1 MTLAGL
7 DPSYLR
13 TNRSDSLPT
22 EETISQLNA
31 SKVRLTSAG
40 SQTDLTLPIGKR
52 EKVSALHNLPPEIWT
67 PWVRTVGERI
77 RQLNFNLV
85 SNSVIRG
92 SGLPGYGDDHIL
104 DRHPRAIKVI
114 PPSPLDLQIE
124 YTPSGQHSSD
134 GLAIRSSPSSASSSP
149 YHVAKAARSR
159 SNLSSSNLSHRRPD
173 SRSTISSGGDRS
185 VGYTR
190 YLSQSQETLLS
201 DNSYNSIAYSI
212 GNSPSFN
219 TVELCNNASAS
230 PSSAANTSIKK
241 VLRVPSKTEIKMYEK
256 TLDKLL
262 EQKTLPN
269 LSQQEVSVLTL
280 LLLSSDEEILIKSSS
295 VITSAC
301 SFSSNIDAI
310 IDSGCTLIL
319 TELLDHSSE
328 SVVISVVQAIANI
341 AFSSRG
347 QELMPE
353 VIPILVTKLV
363 KASSLGIS
371 YTQIDL
377 ILMALGN
384 FAMRNENHE
393 AMIHAIPSL
402 MTWLS
407 SASPNLRLRSLKLLN
422 NLSTNSSMIP
432 YLLASKA
439 PAKLYALLSDKA
451 DREVLVR
458 LVTFLAN
465 VVEAVAS
472 YGITGD
478 SLPIDFKAP
487 SPETLYS
494 ALYGAETSELFLT
507 RLNNLSSLAHSDQD
521 IAMQLSRINRKYLQ
535 RIASHKVKNPRPPV
549 VTN

>member
-1 MTLAGL
+1 MLLIFLFLFPSTESRKKKQLQELTLAGL
-7 DPSYLR
+7 DPSLLR

-22 EETISQLNA
+22 EETINKLNDSRIKLA
-31 SKVRLTSAG
+31 SAG

-77 RQLNFNLV
+77 RQLNANLV
-85 SNSVIRG
+85 SNGIIRG
-92 SGLPGYGDDHIL
+92 SAFPGYSDDHIL
-104 DRHPRAIKVI
+104 GRHPRAIKVI
-114 PPSPLDLQIE
+114 PPSPLELSIE
-124 YTPSGQHSSD
+124 YGQQ
-134 GLAIRSSPSSASSSP
+134 LIRSSPSSTSSSP
-149 YHVAKAARSR
+149 HHLAKSPRSR
-159 SNLSSSNLSHRRPD
+159 SNLSSSNLSNRRPD
-173 SRSTISSGGDRS
+173 SRSTISSGGRS

-201 DNSYNSIAYSI
+201 DNSYCSNEETRRYCQ
-212 GNSPSFN
+212 FN
-219 TVELCNNASAS
+219 TTPNEST
-230 PSSAANTSIKK
+230 ANTSIKK
-241 VLRVPSKTEIKMYEK
+241 VLRVPSKTEIKMYER

-269 LSQQEVSVLTL
+269 LSQQEISVLTL
-280 LLLSSDEEILIKSSS
+280 LLLSSDEEILIKSCS

-301 SFSSNIDAI
+301 SFSSNVDAI

-328 SVVISVVQAIANI
+328 PVVIAVVQTIANI

-353 VIPILVTKLV
+353 VIPVLVMKLV
-363 KASSLGIS
+363 KASSSGIS

-393 AMIHAIPSL
+393 SMIQAVPSL
-402 MTWLS
+402 MMWLS
-407 SASPNLRLRSLKLLN
+407 SSSPNLRLRSLKLLN
-422 NLSTNSSMIP
+422 NLSTNPSMVP

-439 PAKLYALLSDKA
+439 PVKLFALLSDKV
-451 DREVLVR
+451 DREVVVR

-465 VVEAVAS
+465 VIEAVTS

-487 SPETLYS
+487 SPETLFS
-494 ALYGAETSELFLT
+494 ALYGTETSDMFIHKLT
-507 RLNNLSSLAHSDQD
+507 NLKSAAKNDDD
-521 IAMQLSRINRKYLQ
+521 IALQLDRINRKYAGC
-535 RIASHKVKNPRPPV
+535 RK
-549 VTN
+549 